1 VSDPA
6 TPPPR
11 ARRVTRRALLERWWL
26 LPVAGTVGTF
36 GYMGWYATRVTLGKR
51 TPGEPAFGAAPPQRV
66 ATLADL
72 GTDWA
77 EVTFTYAGRP
87 CTLLRLPAATRGS
100 LAVPGGH
107 LAGFSRVCTHLG
119 CNVNLV
125 RDAEVL
131 AFAFNYRAPAGQEHP
146 QLGCRC
152 HYSVFDPLKA
162 GEAVFGKALAP
173 LPRVRLERRGADVWA
188 TGIEPAPEYTG

>member
-1 VSDPA
+1 MTDPGA
-6 TPPPR
+6 AGPK

-36 GYMGWYATRVTLGKR
+36 GYMGWYASRVTFAKR
-51 TPGEPAFGAAPPQRV
+51 APGAPAFQDAAPQR
-66 ATLADL
+66 LAALTQL

-77 EVTFTYAGRP
+77 EVAFTYAGRP
-87 CTLLRLPAATRGS
+87 CTLLRLPAPTRGS
-100 LAVPGGH
+100 VEVPGGH

-131 AFAFNYRAPAGQEHP
+131 AFAFNYRAPGGQDHP

-173 LPRVRLERRGADVWA
+173 LPRVRLDVRGRDVWA
-188 TGIEPAPEYTG
+188 TGIEPAPEYSG

>member
-1 VSDPA
+1 
-6 TPPPR
+6 
-11 ARRVTRRALLERWWL
+11 
-26 LPVAGTVGTF
+26 
-36 GYMGWYATRVTLGKR
+36 MGWYASRVTFAKR
-51 TPGEPAFGAAPPQRV
+51 TPGAPAFQDAAPQR
-66 ATLADL
+66 LAALTQL
-72 GTDWA
+72 GSDWA

-87 CTLLRLPAATRGS
+87 CTLLRLPAPTRGS
-100 LAVPGGH
+100 VEVPGGY

-131 AFAFNYRAPAGQEHP
+131 AFAFNYRAPGGQDHP

-173 LPRVRLERRGADVWA
+173 LPRVRLDVRGQDVWA
-188 TGIEPAPEYTG
+188 TGIEPAPEYSG

>member
-1 VSDPA
+1 MTDPGA
-6 TPPPR
+6 AGPK

-36 GYMGWYATRVTLGKR
+36 GYMGWYASRVTFAKR
-51 TPGEPAFGAAPPQRV
+51 TPGAPAFQDAAPQR
-66 ATLADL
+66 LAALTQL

-87 CTLLRLPAATRGS
+87 CTLLRLPAPTRGS
-100 LAVPGGH
+100 VEVGGGH

-131 AFAFNYRAPAGQEHP
+131 AFAFNYRAPGGQDHP

-173 LPRVRLERRGADVWA
+173 LPRVRLDVRGQDVWA
-188 TGIEPAPEYTG
+188 TGIEPAPEYSG

>member
-1 VSDPA
+1 MTDPGA
-6 TPPPR
+6 AGPK

-36 GYMGWYATRVTLGKR
+36 GYMGWYASRVTFAKR
-51 TPGEPAFGAAPPQRV
+51 TPGVPAFQDAAPQR
-66 ATLADL
+66 LAALTQL

-87 CTLLRLPAATRGS
+87 CTLLRLPAPTRGS
-100 LAVPGGH
+100 VEVGGGH

-131 AFAFNYRAPAGQEHP
+131 AFAFNYRAPGGQDHP

-173 LPRVRLERRGADVWA
+173 LPRVRLDVRGQDVWA
-188 TGIEPAPEYTG
+188 TGIEPAPEYSG